1 MSDEPVK
8 KALEL
13 AQGFMRDSAELV
25 DKPRELRDTI
35 DDPPMYFGRDGKPM
49 SLQAWCNAWSDPDYR
64 LVATDEINGH
74 RVTTMWMGTD
84 IDCGYFPPP
93 NIFATALFK
102 DGKMVDEVTSATELE
117 ARATHKAMCSQAGGS
132 RSGTTS

>member
-1 MSDEPVK
+1 MTMSDDPANKV
-8 KALEL
+8 LEL
-13 AQGFMRDSAELV
+13 AQSFLRDSAELI
-25 DKPRELRDTI
+25 DKPRGLRDTI

-84 IDCGYFPPP
+84 IDCGMHPPP
-93 NIFATALFK
+93 KIFGTAMFK
-102 DGKMVDEVTSATELE
+102 DRKMVDEVTSATELE
-117 ARATHKAMCSQAGGS
+117 ALENHNAMCAKLMGVQA
-132 RSGTTS
+132 